1 MQPRPTTPRR
11 SSATSKG
18 AQASVLASRAPVAR
32 TGTGHLAVPPSSAPG
47 GASSTSG
54 GLSGGLSGGDLF
66 QKLDFL
72 CAHIEKKAE
81 ELDLKVEE
89 TCTRLRS
96 HRKDKKFLQH
106 WPRVSAAMEI
116 FLRGRSVLFVFL
128 HQVLQLGV
136 ITCIIVSHCSKA
148 LREAVYITLLILDCF
163 HALLLF
169 LILVELVSR
178 MARWTARLSELIASY
193 LSFVLLF
200 AGIFTQVELLS
211 PGSFSAIDCREY
223 KGYFQAFL
231 LYYDFFYYSNIV
243 VTSVGFGEV
252 HPVRTSSRYALVP
265 FAPVSVIV
273 ICVLMSNWMT

>member
-1 MQPRPTTPRR
+1 MLSGGLP
-11 SSATSKG
+11 
-18 AQASVLASRAPVAR
+18 RAPVAA
-32 TGTGHLAVPPSSAPG
+32 TGLPP
-47 GASSTSG
+47 
-54 GLSGGLSGGDLF
+54 GDLF
-66 QKLDFL
+66 QKLDYL
-72 CAHIEKKAE
+72 CEHIERKAE

-96 HRKDKKFLQH
+96 HHRDRKFLEH

-128 HQVLQLGV
+128 HQIIQLAV
-136 ITCIIVSHCSKA
+136 ITCIVVSHCSKG
-148 LREAVYITLLILDCF
+148 LRITVYTILLVLDCL
-163 HALLLF
+163 HALLLY

-178 MARWTARLSELIASY
+178 MARWTAKLSELIASY

-211 PGSFSAIDCREY
+211 PGSFTGIDCREY
-223 KGYFQAFL
+223 TGYFQAFK
-231 LYYDFFYYSNIV
+231 LYYDFLYFSNIV
-243 VTSVGFGEV
+243 ITSVGFGDV
-252 HPVRTSSRYALVP
+252 HPTRTSSRYALVP